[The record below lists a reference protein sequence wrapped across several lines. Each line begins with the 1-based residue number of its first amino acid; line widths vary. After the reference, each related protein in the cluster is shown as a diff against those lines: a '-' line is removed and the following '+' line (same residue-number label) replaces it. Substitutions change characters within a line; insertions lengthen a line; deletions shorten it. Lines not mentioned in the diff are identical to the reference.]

1 MDTPLIITQ
10 LGTVIGAALDFVE
23 VHYGFGRP
31 SWYLT
36 DHQLREFLKYTYG
49 EWIQTFA
56 SLMWTKISICLFLMR
71 IPVSKTYI
79 RPLQAGVVILVVS
92 NVILTL
98 LWILQCS
105 PVSAAWDLERKK
117 HSRCFSRGQLLRIIM
132 AQASKRRRL
141 ALGSVEADIKHSH
154 FSRLRL
160 HVRLIPCSDSK
171 KAPDKPPH

>member
-1 MDTPLIITQ
+1 MPGFGLTVEQ
-10 LGTVIGAALDFVE
+10 LGTIIGAALDFVE

-31 SWYLT
+31 SWYLS

-79 RPLQAGVVILVVS
+79 RPLQAGVVILVIS

-98 LWILQCS
+98 LWIIQCS
-105 PVSAAWDLERKK
+105 PISAAWDLELKK
-117 HSRCFSRGQLLRIIM
+117 HSKCFTKGQLQRIII
-132 AQASKRRRL
+132 AQA
-141 ALGSVEADIKHSH
+141 G
-154 FSRLRL
+154 
-160 HVRLIPCSDSK
+160 K
-171 KAPDKPPH
+171 KVHIETWRCRG